1 MAKGPKIPVNNISF
15 VIDRSGSMWS
25 IKKDVVKVF
34 NEQLKAIKEQAKR
47 GDQETVVTLYT
58 FNSKVD
64 KPLYLRRQAQVVK
77 PLKSINATGGT
88 ALLDAV
94 GTAMT
99 AMSKSKGAK
108 DAHVSFLLLVITDGE
123 EGSSRKFRTS
133 LPGMIKQAQKT
144 GRWSIAFLTPKSGM
158 KALKR
163 FGIPKGNIQDWDAS
177 AKGAKAAGEKL
188 KKGLTGFFEARRS
201 GQAATSGFFTADL
214 SKVSVGQVA
223 DRLKNASKSFE
234 VWDVPK
240 DGTVI
245 RAFVDSKLKGKGTYQ
260 PGNGY
265 YELTKSELVQA
276 QKEIAIRDNKTG
288 AIYAGPGARSML
300 GFPEGAKFKVKPGA
314 MGGFSVFIMST
325 SLNRVLAKGTQLL
338 YRT

>member
-47 GDQETVVTLYT
+47 GDQETFVSLYT

-133 LPGMIKQAQKT
+133 LPGMIKTAQKS
-144 GRWSIAFLTPKSGM
+144 GRWSIAFLTPKSGIRT
-158 KALKR
+158 LKK

-188 KKGLTGFFEARRS
+188 KQGLNGFFEGRRS

-223 DRLKNASKSFE
+223 DKLKNASKAFE
-234 VWDVPK
+234 VWDVDQ
-240 DGTVI
+240 DGAVI
-245 RAFVDSKLKGKGTYQ
+245 RAFVDKKLKGKGTYQ
-260 PGNGY
+260 AGNGY

-276 QKEIAIRDNKTG
+276 QKEIAI
-288 AIYAGPGARSML
+288 
-300 GFPEGAKFKVKPGA
+300 
-314 MGGFSVFIMST
+314 
-325 SLNRVLAKGTQLL
+325 
-338 YRT
+338 